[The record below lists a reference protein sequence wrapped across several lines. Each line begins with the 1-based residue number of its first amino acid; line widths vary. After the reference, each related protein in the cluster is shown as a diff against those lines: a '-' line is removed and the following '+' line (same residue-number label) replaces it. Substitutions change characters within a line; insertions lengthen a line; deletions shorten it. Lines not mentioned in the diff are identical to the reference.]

1 MATPYVAIICG
12 HGKSDSGAW
21 DPGCTYKT
29 GGKTYTEAELMLK
42 ITKAFVKYAEAS
54 GIKVYTD
61 ASGGNMKNMNK
72 TIKEANAKGCD
83 YYISVHCDY
92 KNAPTG
98 TYPYYYITSSKGKK
112 LATALNNAVKKDM
125 GIKSRGVH
133 SSLTLGEVKS
143 TNMPACIFET
153 GSIKADLKMLRDDYD
168 DYGKAL
174 AKGLCNF
181 LGITFQAD
189 DVPFKVKAKSNLKI
203 REEASLDSKAV
214 KEVCKKGTVYTIVE
228 TASNGTRGKLKSGAG
243 WITITDKYVERI

>member
-153 GSIKADLKMLRDDYD
+153 GSIKADLKMLCDDYD

-181 LGITFQAD
+181 LGIKFKSD

-243 WITITDKYVERI
+243 WITITDKYVERV